1 MSDAPRLGER
11 AWLQASPLR
20 EVLAAFDGDG
30 EEARI
35 AGGAVR
41 DAWLGLP
48 RGDVDI
54 ATTAR
59 PEETM
64 RRARAAGW
72 KAVPTGVDHGTVTV
86 VANGHAF
93 EVTTLRR
100 DVATDGR
107 RAVVAFTRDWAEDVQ
122 RRDLTLNGLY
132 LDRDGRIHDLV
143 GGLHDIEAGRVRFI
157 GDPRA
162 RIREDYL
169 RILRFF
175 RFQARFGRGDI
186 DRDGLSAAIAE
197 RAGLATLS
205 RERVRAELM
214 KLLLAPRSAETLR
227 AMAEAGLLGPLL
239 GGVPRIRRVA
249 RMIDLD
255 GGGDAVLRLAALAQV
270 VAEDGERLQQRLRL
284 TNAEAKRLAAIG
296 DARPPLT
303 PATGE
308 GAVKVALYRLGRQA
322 FEDRVRLAWADVGA
336 QPNDAIWADLVALPE
351 RWSVPKPPFAAGDLI
366 ARGVAPGPELGRAL
380 RAAEEAW
387 IAAGFPDG
395 EEAEAAVDAAAGQ
408 GVGVPLPG
416 GEGRPRSI

>member
-1 MSDAPRLGER
+1 MTVSARLDDV
-11 AWLQASPLR
+11 AWLTASPLR
-20 EVLAAFDGDG
+20 EVLAALDSDG

-48 RGDVDI
+48 RGDIDV
-54 ATTAR
+54 ATTAL

-72 KAVPTGVDHGTVTV
+72 KAVPTGIDHGTVTV
-86 VANGHAF
+86 VAEGHPF

-107 RAVVAFTRDWAEDVQ
+107 RAVVAYTRDWAEDVQ
-122 RRDLTLNGLY
+122 RRDLTMNGLY
-132 LDRDGRIHDLV
+132 LDRAGRIHDLV
-143 GGLHDIEAGRVRFI
+143 GGLGDLEAGRARFI
-157 GDPRA
+157 GDARE

-175 RFQARFGRGDI
+175 RFHARFGRGEL
-186 DRDGLSAAIAE
+186 DREGFAAAVAE

-205 RERVRAELM
+205 RERVRVELL
-214 KLLLAPRSAETLR
+214 KLLIAPRAAETLR
-227 AMAEAGLLGPLL
+227 AMAEAGLPGLLL
-239 GGVPRIRRVA
+239 GGAPRVRRFE
-249 RMIDLD
+249 RMVELD
-255 GGGDAVLRLAALAQV
+255 GAGDALLRLAALAQV

-284 TNAEAKRLAAIG
+284 TNAEAQRLAAIG

-308 GAVKVALYRLGRQA
+308 AAAKVALYRLGRQA
-322 FEDRVRLAWADVGA
+322 FEDRARLGWVDAAAAPGDAAWAA
-336 QPNDAIWADLVALPE
+336 LAALPE
-351 RWSVPKPPFAAGDLI
+351 RWTIPKPPFAASDFI
-366 ARGVAPGPELGRAL
+366 ARGVAPGPALGRAL

-387 IAAGFPDG
+387 IEAGFPAG
-395 EEAEAAVDAAAGQ
+395 TAAEALVDAAT
-408 GVGVPLPG
+408 
-416 GEGRPRSI
+416 R